1 MTAYRQKTLAIARY
15 LKRNGPT
22 KASVVAKSIPEPK
35 ARDMLYRTVY
45 GWFER
50 VSQGVYDLSPRGR
63 EEVEQWNAVV
73 PDKEAVVSE

>member
-1 MTAYRQKTLAIARY
+1 
-15 LKRNGPT
+15 
-22 KASVVAKSIPEPK
+22 
-35 ARDMLYRTVY
+35 MLYRTVY